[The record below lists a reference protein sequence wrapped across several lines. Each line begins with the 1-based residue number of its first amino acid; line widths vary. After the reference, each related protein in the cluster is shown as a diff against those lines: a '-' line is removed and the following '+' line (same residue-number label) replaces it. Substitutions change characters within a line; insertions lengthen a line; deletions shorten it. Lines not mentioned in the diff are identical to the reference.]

1 MRDSHHP
8 ISFHIEKLISEAMIV
23 VRNEETLIRMF
34 HALSDPYRLGM
45 VSRLARGPASVK
57 ELAAANHIAMPSAVK
72 HLRVLED
79 AGLVKSRKAGR
90 VRTFQARPQALR
102 TIDGWLIEHKRSL
115 NKAFDSLERLMTEEQ
130 EKR

>member
-1 MRDSHHP
+1 MV
-8 ISFHIEKLISEAMIV
+8 A

-57 ELAAANHIAMPSAVK
+57 ELAATNGVAMPSAVK
-72 HLRVLED
+72 HLKVLED
-79 AGLVKSRKAGR
+79 AGLVKSHKAGR

-102 TIDGWLIEHKRSL
+102 TIDSWLADHKRML
-115 NKAFDSLERLMTEEQ
+115 NKAFDRLEQLMAEEP
-130 EKR
+130 EKG